1 MPTKF
6 GVADDFVFGQIDSR
20 RLSLIAHRRQ
30 VIAPGMTASEVIPI
44 LRNPQNVVQVLLAD
58 HAKSVEH
65 LVLQCLNHPLD
76 ERLQVG

>member
-1 MPTKF
+1 
-6 GVADDFVFGQIDSR
+6 
-20 RLSLIAHRRQ
+20 
-30 VIAPGMTASEVIPI
+30 MTSTCMATPMVLPI
-44 LRNPQNVVQVLLAD
+44 LRNPQNVIQVLLAD